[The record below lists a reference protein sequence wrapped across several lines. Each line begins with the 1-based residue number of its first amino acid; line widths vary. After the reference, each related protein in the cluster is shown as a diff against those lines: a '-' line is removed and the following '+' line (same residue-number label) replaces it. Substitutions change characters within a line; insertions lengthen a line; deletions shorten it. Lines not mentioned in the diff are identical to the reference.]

1 MRWGRPTPGRVVGST
16 SESSRAAASQAAVG
30 DIQQRP
36 QQPDSP
42 CAHLRSSSPGCRVRC
57 ACSSRMHSC
66 ARPASHG
73 VATGRGQWLVVW
85 ADQVQRHCGSQHRC
99 RAKAT
104 PKLSTRA
111 SGSCLACGCRHVQRR
126 RAGSQAGWHEGRC
139 SEAQRQQR
147 RVQLCA
153 VADQLSDCRLA
164 AAQHR
169 KVQGAEACVC
179 AGVNVPAGGR
189 AVNRATSEQACSVAR
204 AEFGATAQGQQQQKQ
219 PLFFGPL
226 HTPEHLSF
234 TLSGLTAPHQSHLAP
249 ARQPPGSGRPLQQVE
264 QEGGGVGPGDR
275 FCRAAV
281 CALNVVQC
289 SIRSIQKCIDVT
301 KTPPAASFS
310 VHTWQADGRRQQQAD
325 AGCLSPCRSIVQ
337 RRRSLGVGGQRRG
350 PGFQQLSHA
359 VGVAAR
365 GREAGGGFWS
375 GRCRRAGHGCIKRS
389 GGHHL
394 HHPSHPSAPVLG
406 C

>member
-1 MRWGRPTPGRVVGST
+1 M
-16 SESSRAAASQAAVG
+16 
-30 DIQQRP
+30 
-36 QQPDSP
+36 
-42 CAHLRSSSPGCRVRC
+42 
-57 ACSSRMHSC
+57 
-66 ARPASHG
+66 
-73 VATGRGQWLVVW
+73 
-85 ADQVQRHCGSQHRC
+85 
-99 RAKAT
+99 
-104 PKLSTRA
+104 
-111 SGSCLACGCRHVQRR
+111 
-126 RAGSQAGWHEGRC
+126 
-139 SEAQRQQR
+139 
-147 RVQLCA
+147 
-153 VADQLSDCRLA
+153 
-164 AAQHR
+164 
-169 KVQGAEACVC
+169 
-179 AGVNVPAGGR
+179 
-189 AVNRATSEQACSVAR
+189 NRATSEQACSVAR
-204 AEFGATAQGQQQQKQ
+204 AQFGATAQEQQQQKQ

-264 QEGGGVGPGDR
+264 QEGGEVGPGDR

-359 VGVAAR
+359 VGMAAR
-365 GREAGGGFWS
+365 EGRQEVGFGAGGAAGQATDATNAAEGITFTAPPTPLHPCLAASASAVSPAWS
-375 GRCRRAGHGCIKRS
+375 GAFRKSVGSPPAACPATSSTTASAAAAPARAARCAAVRCFHSEGRSTADGLPDATCRQAEWCCLGQDRKTGGTWAAAAADGQGATLASPASPAALLQHRSAQLHAAGACSRCSPSSGALRWSARPPAARRRRRRRPSVS
-389 GGHHL
+389 GT
-394 HHPSHPSAPVLG
+394 ARRR